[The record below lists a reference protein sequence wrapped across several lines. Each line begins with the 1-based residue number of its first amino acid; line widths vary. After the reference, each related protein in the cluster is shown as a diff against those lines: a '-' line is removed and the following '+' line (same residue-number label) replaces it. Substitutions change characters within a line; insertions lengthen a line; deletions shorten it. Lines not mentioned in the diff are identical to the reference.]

1 MAQTTYRDALKQ
13 ALREEMLRDESVF
26 LLGEDIGKYGGS
38 YAVTKGLYEEFGE
51 KRVKDTPISET
62 AIIGA
67 GVGAAMAGLRPV
79 AEIMSINFI
88 LVAIDQVINNAAK
101 MHAMFGG
108 QFKVPMVIRTVGGG
122 RRLAA
127 THSQNLEVLMAHI
140 PGLKVVAPATPY
152 DAKGMLKAAIR
163 DDDPVVFIEHSLL
176 FSTRGE
182 VPEEDYVVP
191 IGVSDIKR
199 QGTDVTIVAHSRMTV
214 EALKA
219 ADKLAEEGI
228 EAEVVDLRTLRPLDI
243 GPVLDSI
250 RRTNRAVI
258 AGEDWRSY
266 GIGAE
271 VASRIQEEAFDY
283 LDAPVL
289 RVNQIEVPLPYAAN
303 LERMIIPDF
312 NNIVEACREVLNIR
326 VGDTVAAG

>member
-1 MAQTTYRDALKQ
+1 MAQTTYRDALRQ
-13 ALREEMLRDESVF
+13 ALREELQRDESVF

-38 YAVTKGLYEEFGE
+38 YAVTQGLYEEFGE
-51 KRVKDTPISET
+51 ERVKDTPISET

-79 AEIMSINFI
+79 AEIMTINFI

-108 QFKVPMVIRTVGGG
+108 QFNVPMVIRTVGGG

-163 DDDPVVFIEHSLL
+163 DDDPVVFIEHALL
-176 FSTRGE
+176 FGTRGD
-182 VPEEDYVVP
+182 VPEDDYVVP
-191 IGVSDIKR
+191 IGVSEIKR
-199 QGTDVTIVAHSRMTV
+199 EGTDVTIIAHSRMTV

-228 EAEVVDLRTLRPLDI
+228 EAEVVDLRTLRPLDM

-258 AGEDWRSY
+258 TGEDWRSY

-289 RVNQIEVPLPYAAN
+289 RVNQIEVPLPYADN
-303 LERMIIPDF
+303 LERLILPDF
-312 NNIVEACREVLNIR
+312 NNVAEACREVLNMRI
-326 VGDTVAAG
+326 GDTVVTG

>member
-1 MAQTTYRDALKQ
+1 MQRD
-13 ALREEMLRDESVF
+13 DTVF

-38 YAVTKGLYEEFGE
+38 YAVTQGLYEEFGE
-51 KRVKDTPISET
+51 ERVKDTPISET

-79 AEIMSINFI
+79 AEIMTINFI

-108 QFKVPMVIRTVGGG
+108 QFNVPMVIRTVGGG

-152 DAKGMLKAAIR
+152 DAKGMLKAAVR
-163 DDDPVVFIEHSLL
+163 DNDPVVFIEHALL
-176 FSTRGE
+176 FGTRGD
-182 VPEEDYVVP
+182 VPEDDYVVP
-191 IGVSDIKR
+191 IGVSEIKR
-199 QGTDVTIVAHSRMTV
+199 EGSDVTIIAHSRMTV

-228 EAEVVDLRTLRPLDI
+228 EAEVIDLRTLRPLDI

-250 RRTNRAVI
+250 QRTNRAVI

-289 RVNQIEVPLPYAAN
+289 RVNQVEVPLPYAAN
-303 LERMIIPDF
+303 LERLALPDF
-312 NNIVEACREVLNIR
+312 NNIVDACREVLNIR
-326 VGDTVAAG
+326 IGDNVVAG

>member
-1 MAQTTYRDALKQ
+1 MAQITYREALKQ
-13 ALREEMLRDESVF
+13 ALRDEMQRDETVF

-38 YAVTKGLYEEFGE
+38 YAVTQGLYDEFGE
-51 KRVKDTPISET
+51 KRVRDTPISET
-62 AIIGA
+62 AIVGA

-79 AEIMSINFI
+79 AEIMTINFI

-152 DAKGMLKAAIR
+152 DAKGMLKASIR
-163 DDDPVVFIEHSLL
+163 DDDPVVFIEHALL
-176 FSTRGE
+176 FGTRGD
-182 VPEEDYVVP
+182 VPEDDDYIVP
-191 IGVSDIKR
+191 IGVSDVKR
-199 QGTDVTIVAHSRMTV
+199 RGNDVTIVAHSRMTV

-219 ADKLAEEGI
+219 ADKLAEQGI
-228 EAEVVDLRTLRPLDI
+228 EAEVVDLRTLRPLDM

-250 RRTNRAVI
+250 KRTNRAVI
-258 AGEDWRSY
+258 AGEDWRSF

-271 VASRIQEEAFDY
+271 VAARIQEEAFDY

-289 RVNQIEVPLPYAAN
+289 RVNQLEIPLPYAAN
-303 LERMIIPDF
+303 LERLALPDY
-312 NNIVEACREVLNIR
+312 NNVVDACLEVLNIH
-326 VGDTVAAG
+326 VGGAVG

>member
-1 MAQTTYRDALKQ
+1 MAQITYRDALRQ

-51 KRVKDTPISET
+51 VRVKDTPISET

-182 VPEEDYVVP
+182 VPEDDFIVP

-199 QGTDVTIVAHSRMTV
+199 RGTDVTIVAHSRMTV
-214 EALKA
+214 EAMKA

-228 EAEVVDLRTLRPLDI
+228 EAEVVDLRTLRPLDM
-243 GPVLDSI
+243 GPVLDSVQ
-250 RRTNRAVI
+250 RTNRVVV

-271 VASRIQEEAFDY
+271 VASRIQEEAFDW

-289 RVNQIEVPLPYAAN
+289 RVNQAEVPLPYAAN
-303 LERMIIPDF
+303 LERLAIPDF
-312 NNIVEACREVLNIR
+312 NNIVEACREVLHID
-326 VGDTVAAG
+326 VGAPAAAG